1 MSAFDPKRTSGL
13 ITMVSGY
20 RAAVVQIVRYASTRA
35 PTQSDRR
42 APMRARRRLSGAEH
56 AFIHEPMRSMRR
68 TYMGRL

>member
-1 MSAFDPKRTSGL
+1 MKR
-13 ITMVSGY
+13 
-20 RAAVVQIVRYASTRA
+20 VRYASTRA